1 MGGATGR
8 WDSAGAAG
16 LLNRA
21 DAAELLN
28 RVDAAELLGPVDA
41 VELLSS
47 ADTAGLLNCVGAAE
61 RGTAAAWEGW
71 AFTGCKFLTRIRSV
85 NDAVQPVSGVAQSGN
100 DVSVPV
106 QAFVECR

>member
-1 MGGATGR
+1 MGVATGR

-21 DAAELLN
+21 DVAGLLGP
-28 RVDAAELLGPVDA
+28 VDVAELLGPVDA
-41 VELLSS
+41 V
-47 ADTAGLLNCVGAAE
+47 GLLNCVGAAE

-100 DVSVPV
+100 DVSVLV

>member
-21 DAAELLN
+21 DVAELLGP
-28 RVDAAELLGPVDA
+28 VDVAGLLGPVDVAELLGPVDA
-41 VELLSS
+41 
-47 ADTAGLLNCVGAAE
+47 AGLLNCVGAAE
-61 RGTAAAWEGW
+61 RGAAAAWECW

-100 DVSVPV
+100 DVSVLV
-106 QAFVECR
+106 QAFVECG

>member
-21 DAAELLN
+21 D
-28 RVDAAELLGPVDA
+28 VAELLGPVDVA
-41 VELLSS
+41 GLLGPVDV
-47 ADTAGLLNCVGAAE
+47 AGLLGPVDAAGLLNCVGAAE
-61 RGTAAAWEGW
+61 RGAAAAWECW

-100 DVSVPV
+100 DVSVLV
-106 QAFVECR
+106 QAFVECG

>member
-21 DAAELLN
+21 DAAELL
-28 RVDAAELLGPVDA
+28 GPVDA
-41 VELLSS
+41 VELLNW
-47 ADTAGLLNCVGAAE
+47 ADAAGLLNCVGAAE

-100 DVSVPV
+100 DVSVLV

>member
-21 DAAELLN
+21 DVARLLAPVDVTGLLGP
-28 RVDAAELLGPVDA
+28 VDAAELLGPVDA
-41 VELLSS
+41 
-47 ADTAGLLNCVGAAE
+47 AGLLNCVGAAE

-100 DVSVPV
+100 DVSVLV